1 MSEPYGAKE
10 GKPLLWKDRY
20 TVKSYDVDQE
30 KRITLSSLFNCFQE
44 SASHHAGRCDLGYKS
59 LRERGLFWVL
69 SRLRIEIKRLL
80 LWEEEFTVETWSK
93 GAEGIFAVR
102 DFLVAD
108 SEGSNVVR
116 ATSGWLMIDRN
127 KRRPQRLKELFETMP
142 FMKDRHALD
151 ERLQR
156 LQLPIHPS
164 VCGKVSVR
172 FCDLD
177 LNRHA
182 NSSRYFEWILNS
194 FSYDT
199 LSKKSS
205 ERFDIDFISESMYD
219 DRISIL
225 IGGSESDEEACHV
238 SLRRDSDG
246 RELCRARV
254 KWK

>member
-102 DFLVAD
+102 DFLVAVSD
-108 SEGSNVVR
+108 RRSYAMRGHRTAADGGGWPVDVIRRGSR
-116 ATSGWLMIDRN
+116 WPDPR
-127 KRRPQRLKELFETMP
+127 
-142 FMKDRHALD
+142 
-151 ERLQR
+151 
-156 LQLPIHPS
+156 
-164 VCGKVSVR
+164 
-172 FCDLD
+172 
-177 LNRHA
+177 
-182 NSSRYFEWILNS
+182 
-194 FSYDT
+194 
-199 LSKKSS
+199 
-205 ERFDIDFISESMYD
+205 
-219 DRISIL
+219 
-225 IGGSESDEEACHV
+225 
-238 SLRRDSDG
+238 RRDRTLTRSSST
-246 RELCRARV
+246 
-254 KWK
+254 KS